1 MKNTLEHLPQD
12 KRDELKL
19 IVERIL
25 AFISPVMIILFGSYA
40 RGDYKVEADLEPGSK
55 SGHASDYDI
64 LVITEHKS
72 NARNTTLSRNINDS
86 CQKLNLSAHP
96 KIITHYLKEV
106 NDKLAKK
113 QYFFT
118 DIIKDG
124 ILLYGSDEQLLK
136 EPKELTPEEKKQIAK
151 DYFEQSFTMAKE
163 FYEYYEDGLKR
174 GNYKS
179 ASFQLN
185 QSAESCYK
193 TILLVCTDYY
203 PNEHHLNILGK
214 SSEKFDDELKDIFPA
229 ETKEQREAFDLL
241 DYAYIGGR
249 YDKEYQITKEQLEYL
264 AERVKVLMGLTEK
277 ICAAKI
283 ESFV

>member
-1 MKNTLEHLPQD
+1 MKNTLVHLPQD
-12 KRDELKL
+12 KRDELAA

-40 RGDYKVEADLEPGSK
+40 RGDYKVEADLEPDRK

-72 NARNTTLSRNINDS
+72 NARNTTLGRNINDS

-96 KIITHYLKEV
+96 KIITHYLKEI

-124 ILLYGSDEQLLK
+124 ILLHGSDEQLLK

-151 DYFEQSFTMAKE
+151 DYFEQSFTSAKE
-163 FYEYYEDGLKR
+163 AYKQFEHAIKDGS
-174 GNYKS
+174 YKW
-179 ASFQLN
+179 AAFDIN
-185 QSAESCYK
+185 QAAEACYK
-193 TILLVCTDYY
+193 AILLVCTDYY

-214 SSEKFDDELKDIFPA
+214 SSEKFDDGLKDIFPA

-264 AERVKVLMGLTEK
+264 AQRVKVLMGLTEK
-277 ICAAKI
+277 ICTAKI
-283 ESFV
+283 ESFI